1 MNDTCKHN
9 WHFIGESSRLRCQ
22 RCKQETGPWTTEQLT
37 VPTDMHLSIANIKPN
52 YNISFHNNLDTGGAG
67 KQVGK
72 LDFNGPEMVFE
83 GDAAESARVFMDCI
97 AQAFRGRLEQERAA
111 EREACAKILDEMA
124 DDMER
129 EMEPS
134 TAVAYVRSKA
144 AAIRARGERP

>member
-1 MNDTCKHN
+1 MPAGTGYAFANTTPSYTFVLHN
-9 WHFIGESSRLRCQ
+9 ADGKIG
-22 RCKQETGPWTTEQLT
+22 T
-37 VPTDMHLSIANIKPN
+37 
-52 YNISFHNNLDTGGAG
+52 
-67 KQVGK
+67 
-72 LDFNGPEMVFE
+72 LDFNGPEMVFT

-144 AAIRARGERP
+144 TAIRARGERP